1 MKTSEDFEREFIA
14 DCEANTGRSLNAWME
29 YLKGTGLSKQKE
41 LLNHIKSEHGL
52 NHMQSNFLAGI
63 FLNNGKP
70 VYDTAALK
78 EAHFEKHPHQRGIYD
93 KLEAMV
99 LANFPTTKVVGTKGY
114 ISFRNEKEFAVA
126 RINKGN
132 VRIGMD
138 LGDRPFDEQVEKAKS
153 LGAMPR
159 ISHMVEVSSEAEIT
173 DDLIPLLNEA
183 NSRVN

>member
-14 DCEANTGRSLNAWME
+14 GCEEN
-29 YLKGTGLSKQKE
+29 TGLSLSDWMGYLKRTGLTKQKE
-41 LLNHIKSEHGL
+41 LLNHIKSQHDL
-52 NHMQSNFLAGI
+52 NHMQANFLAGI
-63 FLNNGKP
+63 YLNNGKP
-70 VYDTAALK
+70 VFDTAALK

-93 KLEAMV
+93 KLEALV

-159 ISHMVEVSSEAEIT
+159 ISHMVEVTKEDQIT
-173 DDLIPLLNEA
+173 DDLLPLLNEA
-183 NSRVN
+183 NGRVN

>member
-1 MKTSEDFEREFIA
+1 MKTSEDFEREFIQG
-14 DCEANTGRSLNAWME
+14 CEELTGYSIDDWME
-29 YLKGTGLSKQKE
+29 HLKRSGLTRQKE
-41 LLNHIKSEHGL
+41 LLTHIKAEHGL

-63 FLNNGKP
+63 YLNNGKP

-93 KLEAMV
+93 KLEALV
-99 LANFPTTKVVGTKGY
+99 LANFTSVQVVGTKGY

-126 RINKGN
+126 RINKSN

-159 ISHMVEVSSEAEIT
+159 ISHMIEVKDEAAIT
-173 DDLIPLLNEA
+173 DDLLPFLNEA
-183 NSRVN
+183 NNRVN